1 LPIGYPL
8 KDKEV
13 LLLDD
18 NGRELGEEEIGEIA
32 VKSRYISPGYWR
44 DPERTK
50 SAFLPDP
57 SGSEKRIYLTGD
69 LGMRL
74 KGGCLV
80 HIGRRDFQS
89 KVRGFRVDV
98 SEIEVAL
105 RDIEG
110 IEDAVVV
117 GREDDSGETRLV
129 AYFVSKAGP
138 AMTVTRIRQGLTR
151 VLPDYMIPSAFVGLD
166 ALPKTPNGKTDRLTL
181 PFPPR
186 ERPSL
191 DTPFASPE
199 TSVEKKLAQIWAEV
213 LGLEAVGINDNYFE
227 LGGNSL
233 LAVRL
238 FLEIEKRF
246 GQSLPWASII
256 KAPTIALLAGLLE
269 ETASAHA

>member
-1 LPIGYPL
+1 
-8 KDKEV
+8 
-13 LLLDD
+13 
-18 NGRELGEEEIGEIA
+18 LGEEDIGEIA

-50 SAFLPDP
+50 SALFPDP